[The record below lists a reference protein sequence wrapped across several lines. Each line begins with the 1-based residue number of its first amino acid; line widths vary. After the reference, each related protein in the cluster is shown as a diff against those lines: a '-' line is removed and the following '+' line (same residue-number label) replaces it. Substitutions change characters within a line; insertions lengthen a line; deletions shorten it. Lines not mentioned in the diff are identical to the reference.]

1 MKVMFGISERRAC
14 RVLGQSRNTQQRVL
28 RRGAGDAELMERMRV
43 LALQHPRY
51 GYRMIRGRL
60 MGEGWRVNPKRVYR
74 LWREAGL
81 KVRRV
86 ARKRPRPGDGANAC
100 HVRKPEYAHHVWTYD
115 ITSDETAEGRG
126 LKFLVVIDE
135 FTRRCLAIEVG
146 RSMTS
151 KQVLRVLEEQVRV
164 HGAPGAMRSDNGP
177 EFIAKRVKAWL
188 EQSGV
193 ETLYIEPGSPWQNGY
208 VESFNSRFEEE
219 FLSQELFRGREEAA
233 GLAERYRVEYN
244 EVRPHSS
251 LGYKTPAR
259 YAAECAIPNVAS
271 APAALRPSPTPPN
284 GERKK
289 KKETPTALPF

>member
-1 MKVMFGISERRAC
+1 
-14 RVLGQSRNTQQRVL
+14 
-28 RRGAGDAELMERMRV
+28 MERMRA

-60 MGEGWRVNPKRVYR
+60 LGEGWRVNPKRVYR

-86 ARKRPRPGDGANAC
+86 ARKRPRPGDGANSC

-115 ITSDETAEGRG
+115 ITSDETVEGRG
-126 LKFLVVIDE
+126 LRFLVVIDE

-151 KQVLRVLEEQVRV
+151 KQVLRVLDEQVRV
-164 HGAPGAMRSDNGP
+164 H
-177 EFIAKRVKAWL
+177 
-188 EQSGV
+188 
-193 ETLYIEPGSPWQNGY
+193 GY

-233 GLAERYRVEYN
+233 SLAERYRVEYN

-284 GERKK
+284 RGRKK